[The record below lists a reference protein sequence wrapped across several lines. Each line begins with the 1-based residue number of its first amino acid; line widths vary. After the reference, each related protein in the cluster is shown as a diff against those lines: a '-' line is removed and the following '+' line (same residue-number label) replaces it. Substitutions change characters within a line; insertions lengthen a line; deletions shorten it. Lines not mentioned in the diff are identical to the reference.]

1 MEVVSAGDD
10 DEDCVVVG
18 CRGSECDDELVVG
31 VYFCSQSELFIEG
44 CLYFFSDDGNDAWLT
59 ELVVE

>member
-1 MEVVSAGDD
+1 MVL
-10 DEDCVVVG
+10 G
-18 CRGSECDDELVVG
+18 CRGSERDDELVVG

-44 CLYFFSDDGNDAWLT
+44 CLYFFSNDGNDAWLT